1 MKVTL
6 KAFGLASFY
15 LREKLESIELP
26 AGATIADLLEA
37 VTIKDT
43 DRDLSLLSAA
53 KFFVN
58 GKSAGRDTVLHDG
71 DEIIFLLHLAG
82 G

>member
-1 MKVTL
+1 MLTGSFFPGRPPAARKEYGRVKVKL

-15 LREKLESIELP
+15 LREKPGSIELP

-43 DRDLSLLSAA
+43 DRDLSL
-53 KFFVN
+53 FV
-58 GKSAGRDTVLHDG
+58 GCQILC
-71 DEIIFLLHLAG
+71 
-82 G
+82 